1 VRDAAATMTTMP
13 PVRPARGHQA
23 RTAWPRH
30 YAIGSATQSTQ
41 SNTVNV
47 AVGVADDDRQGFG
60 SGAKG
65 EKGQRHVDDHP
76 PPADRPRRTPADCR
90 RAAAPGA
97 RRLGTRW
104 GYLPAGERLDARI
117 AGIDAPETHAEQ
129 VKCRG
134 ENALGRSATA
144 RVGIL
149 VEGQT
154 ITVIRVGNSYNR
166 TVARV
171 RLAAGDVGSELMATG
186 AARSRR

>member
-1 VRDAAATMTTMP
+1 
-13 PVRPARGHQA
+13 
-23 RTAWPRH
+23 
-30 YAIGSATQSTQ
+30 
-41 SNTVNV
+41 
-47 AVGVADDDRQGFG
+47 
-60 SGAKG
+60 
-65 EKGQRHVDDHP
+65 
-76 PPADRPRRTPADCR
+76 
-90 RAAAPGA
+90 
-97 RRLGTRW
+97 
-104 GYLPAGERLDARI
+104 
-117 AGIDAPETHAEQ
+117 